1 VVGDRGRIVQFERVT
16 DPSRA
21 FAVHEE
27 PAGERGAL
35 LGNFIYLPRVPEAC
49 DDHLELLG
57 IQSVPDVF
65 WGEHRGAGADHG
77 AELDQGY
84 HEHPPLGD
92 PGQDKEDFIPLLDPV
107 LDQDVGCLVGEVLQ
121 VTEGKFLFASLLAD
135 PDHREL
141 VPVLLCPCVNNVVAK
156 IEAAGDCNRKIPAQF
171 LVIFGNCRRF
181 LHDILTRSLFTNFN
195 LLISFR
201 KRALGQVIKVSHY
214 PYRRQKA
221 CT

>member
-1 VVGDRGRIVQFERVT
+1 VDVVLGQVMPQSCCDQVPERVGMVVQHHFRLARRSGREIDEHRVSGKRLLLSRNAHRVVGDRGRIVQFERVT

-35 LGNFIYLPRVPEAC
+35 LGNFINLPRVLEAR
-49 DDHLELLG
+49 DDHPELLG

-92 PGQDKEDFIPLLDPV
+92 PGQDKEDFIPSLDPV

-156 IEAAGDCNRKIPAQF
+156 IEVAGDS
-171 LVIFGNCRRF
+171 
-181 LHDILTRSLFTNFN
+181 D
-195 LLISFR
+195 
-201 KRALGQVIKVSHY
+201 
-214 PYRRQKA
+214 
-221 CT
+221 